1 MKTSHCD
8 PRLLTRFTNRALVIG
23 SSAAL
28 TLGLGMTGFVPAAFA
43 TETPTPEVPSQESP
57 AAPTPVTDPAPSD
70 ADAQN
75 HPATDPAPSDAD
87 AQNQPAT
94 DPAANDS
101 AASVNLA
108 TPVKAPP
115 APADP
120 ADPAVPSGSVITTAD
135 KVITDTKNEYIRE
148 PYLSSVKRMY
158 GDALVKLSKDKDES
172 YTTQHDKI
180 FKVNPG
186 DTLDIKSNLDIGM
199 AVQSM
204 DYWEQKAIDAFRGK
218 RRVDKNP
225 TGKNLSYENAYN
237 EFQTIISVPEYL
249 EMPTDPEA
257 YKLETHNGDK
267 PPLYGI
273 ASVVRQAKR
282 LVINL
287 TLNEFYEKGDN
298 ERGSFWRLKDGFAAY
313 ANKPLSLVISGV
325 KVKDNIP
332 SEGAKAQLTFRT
344 RAKLIVNRYRSS
356 NTYENDEMMMKGFT
370 DLDLGWSAEQYDG
383 DGTPGS
389 DGTDSTFPPKDPENP
404 SITDWIISLTMDVK
418 PKPTPAE
425 PENPN
430 PNQPVIPDTPSVVPG
445 PVPGGAV
452 VPPSEPVPPVAG
464 VTTTPTAPEP
474 PVAGVTTTPAAPEPP
489 VAGVFTPA
497 APRIPVTQGPD
508 KALAATGSSAE
519 TLAGGAMIVFLAG
532 GAMMVV
538 SRRRARR

>member
-1 MKTSHCD
+1 MTTSHCD

-57 AAPTPVTDPAPSD
+57 AAPTPVTDPV
-70 ADAQN
+70 
-75 HPATDPAPSDAD
+75 PSDAD
-87 AQNQPAT
+87 AQNQPVT
-94 DPAANDS
+94 DPATNDP
-101 AASVNLA
+101 AASLSLA

-115 APADP
+115 APAN
-120 ADPAVPSGSVITTAD
+120 PAVPAAPSGSAITTAD
-135 KVITDTKNEYIRE
+135 KVEDVDDGSIYE
-148 PYLSSVKRMY
+148 LSSAYDYAGIY
-158 GDALVKLSKDKDES
+158 GDALVKRTADEE
-172 YTTQHDKI
+172 YDTQHDEI

-186 DTLDIKSNLDIGM
+186 DTLDIKSNLDVSQI
-199 AVQSM
+199 VKPM
-204 DYWEQKAIDAFRGK
+204 DEIEKRGVDAFRGK
-218 RRVDKNP
+218 PRVPKNAT
-225 TGKNLSYENAYN
+225 TGKNLSYETASCDLR
-237 EFQTIISVPEYL
+237 TIISVPEYL

-267 PPLYGI
+267 PPLYRI
-273 ASVVRQAKR
+273 TSVVRSAKR
-282 LVINL
+282 LAINL
-287 TLNEFYEKGDN
+287 ALNEFYEKGDN

-332 SEGAKAQLTFRT
+332 PKGAQAQLTFRT
-344 RAKLIVNRYRSS
+344 HGILAVDRFRSGDARENRYFG
-356 NTYENDEMMMKGFT
+356 NFT
-370 DLDLGWSAEQYDG
+370 GLYRYLYDEQYDG
-383 DGTPGS
+383 DGTTGS

-404 SITDWIISLTMDVK
+404 SITDWIISLTMDVR

-430 PNQPVIPDTPSVVPG
+430 PNQPVTPDTPSVVPG
-445 PVPGGAV
+445 PIPGGAV
-452 VPPSEPVPPVAG
+452 VPPSD
-464 VTTTPTAPEP
+464 PEP
-474 PVAGVTTTPAAPEPP
+474 PVAGVTTPADPEPPVAGVVTTPTEPQPPVAGVVATPTEPQPP

-497 APRIPVTQGPD
+497 APRIPVTQVPE

>member
-1 MKTSHCD
+1 MKTTHCD

-43 TETPTPEVPSQESP
+43 TETPTPEAPSQESP
-57 AAPTPVTDPAPSD
+57 AELTPVTDPAPSD

-75 HPATDPAPSDAD
+75 QPVTDPVANGPD
-87 AQNQPAT
+87 AQNK
-94 DPAANDS
+94 PAADPVANDPV
-101 AASVNLA
+101 ASVKLA
-108 TPVKAPP
+108 TPVQAPP
-115 APADP
+115 APAEP
-120 ADPAVPSGSVITTAD
+120 VDPAVPSGSAITTAD
-135 KVITDTKNEYIRE
+135 KVKNVDDGSIYE
-148 PYLSSVKRMY
+148 LSSAYDYAGIY
-158 GDALVKLSKDKDES
+158 GDALVKRTADEE
-172 YTTQHDKI
+172 YDTQHDEI

-186 DTLDIKSNLDIGM
+186 DTLDIKSNLDVSQI
-199 AVQSM
+199 VKPM
-204 DYWEQKAIDAFRGK
+204 DEIEKRGVDAFRGK
-218 RRVDKNP
+218 RGVDKNP
-225 TGKNLSYENAYN
+225 TGKNLSYEKASCDLR
-237 EFQTIISVPEYL
+237 TIISFPDYL
-249 EMPTDPEA
+249 EMPTDPKA

-267 PPLYGI
+267 PPLYRI
-273 ASVVRQAKR
+273 TSVVRSAKR
-282 LVINL
+282 LAINL
-287 TLNEFYEKGDN
+287 ALNEFYEKGDN

-332 SEGAKAQLTFRT
+332 PKGAQAQLTFRT
-344 RAKLIVNRYRSS
+344 HGILAVDRFRSGDARENRYFG
-356 NTYENDEMMMKGFT
+356 NFT
-370 DLDLGWSAEQYDG
+370 GLYRYLYDEQYDG

-389 DGTDSTFPPKDPENP
+389 NGTDSTFPPEDPKNP
-404 SITDWIISLTMDVK
+404 SITDWIISLTMDIK
-418 PKPTPAE
+418 PKPIPAD
-425 PENPN
+425 PVVPN
-430 PNQPVIPDTPSVVPG
+430 PYQPVIPDTPSVVPG

-474 PVAGVTTTPAAPEPP
+474 PVAGVTTTPTAPEPP

-532 GAMMVV
+532 GAMMVA

>member
-1 MKTSHCD
+1 MKTTHCD

-57 AAPTPVTDPAPSD
+57 AELTPVTDPAPSD

-75 HPATDPAPSDAD
+75 
-87 AQNQPAT
+87 QPVT
-94 DPAANDS
+94 DPAANDP
-101 AASVNLA
+101 AASVSLA
-108 TPVKAPP
+108 TPVQAPP
-115 APADP
+115 APAEP
-120 ADPAVPSGSVITTAD
+120 AVPAVPSGSVITTAD
-135 KVITDTKNEYIRE
+135 KVITAAEDEYIRE
-148 PYLSSVKRMY
+148 PYFLSSVERMY

-204 DYWEQKAIDAFRGK
+204 DYWEQRAIDAFRGK

-249 EMPTDPEA
+249 ETPTDPEA

-267 PPLYGI
+267 PPLYRI

-282 LVINL
+282 LAINL

-298 ERGSFWRLKDGFAAY
+298 EGGSFWRLKDGFAAY

-356 NTYENDEMMMKGFT
+356 NTYEYREMMMNGFT

-389 DGTDSTFPPKDPENP
+389 DGTDSTFPPKDPKKH
-404 SITDWIISLTMDVK
+404 SITDWIISLTMDIK
-418 PKPTPAE
+418 PKPIPAE

-430 PNQPVIPDTPSVVPG
+430 PNQPVIPDTPSVFPG
-445 PVPGGAV
+445 PVPGGTL
-452 VPPSEPVPPVAG
+452 VPPSEPEPPVAG

>member
-1 MKTSHCD
+1 MKTTHYD

-57 AAPTPVTDPAPSD
+57 AELTPVTD
-70 ADAQN
+70 
-75 HPATDPAPSDAD
+75 TAPSDAD
-87 AQNQPAT
+87 AQNQPVT
-94 DPAANDS
+94 DPAASDP
-101 AASVNLA
+101 AAPA
-108 TPVKAPP
+108 IMAAPVQAPP

-120 ADPAVPSGSVITTAD
+120 VDPAAPSGSKITTAD
-135 KVITDTKNEYIRE
+135 KVITAAEDEYIRE
-148 PYLSSVKRMY
+148 PYLSSVERMY
-158 GDALVKLSKDKDES
+158 GDALVKLSNDKDES

-249 EMPTDPEA
+249 ETPTDPEA

-267 PPLYGI
+267 PPLYRI

-356 NTYENDEMMMKGFT
+356 NAYEYREMMMKGFT

-389 DGTDSTFPPKDPENP
+389 DGTDSTFPPKDPKKH
-404 SITDWIISLTMDVK
+404 SITDWIISLTMDIK
-418 PKPTPAE
+418 PKPTPAD
-425 PENPN
+425 PVVPNPN
-430 PNQPVIPDTPSVVPG
+430 PPVTPDTPSVVPG
-445 PVPGGAV
+445 PVPGGTV

-497 APRIPVTQGPD
+497 APRIPVAQGPD

-519 TLAGGAMIVFLAG
+519 TLADGAMIVFLAG
-532 GAMMVV
+532 GAMMVA

>member
-1 MKTSHCD
+1 MKTSYCD
-8 PRLLTRFTNRALVIG
+8 SRLLTRFTNRAFVIG

-28 TLGLGMTGFVPAAFA
+28 TIGLGTGFVPAAFA
-43 TETPTPEVPSQESP
+43 TETTVSPADEVSSQESP
-57 AAPTPVTDPAPSD
+57 AAPTPATDQTPSD
-70 ADAQN
+70 ATA
-75 HPATDPAPSDAD
+75 PAAPV
-87 AQNQPAT
+87 T
-94 DPAANDS
+94 DPAANAPTAS
-101 AASVNLA
+101 ANLA
-108 TPVKAPP
+108 TPVQAPP
-115 APADP
+115 APAVAP
-120 ADPAVPSGSVITTAD
+120 ADPVEPSDPAFTV
-135 KVITDTKNEYIRE
+135 TDVDDSEIPPLEYGFE
-148 PYLSSVKRMY
+148 PKSTY
-158 GDALVKLSKDKDES
+158 GDALGKLSVDKD
-172 YTTQHDKI
+172 YTTQHDDTL
-180 FKVNPG
+180 KVNTG
-186 DTLDIKSNLDIGM
+186 DTVDIKSNLDINVGLH
-199 AVQSM
+199 ALEGWQEKVSQA
-204 DYWEQKAIDAFRGK
+204 KAG
-218 RRVDKNP
+218 
-225 TGKNLSYENAYN
+225 NLTYSEASSG
-237 EFQTIISVPEYL
+237 FQTIILVPEYL

-404 SITDWIISLTMDVK
+404 SITDWIISLTMDIK
-418 PKPTPAE
+418 PKPIPAD
-425 PENPN
+425 PVVPT

-508 KALAATGSSAE
+508 KALAATGSSTE

>member
-1 MKTSHCD
+1 MKTTHCD

-57 AAPTPVTDPAPSD
+57 AAPTPVTDPVPSD

-75 HPATDPAPSDAD
+75 KPVTDTAPSDAD

-94 DPAANDS
+94 DTAANDS

-120 ADPAVPSGSVITTAD
+120 ADPAVPSGSNFAHPE
-135 KVITDTKNEYIRE
+135 KVKTVEDSKIYRTWWLTD
-148 PYLSSVKRMY
+148 PVDSVKS
-158 GDALVKLSKDKDES
+158 DALVKHTADDE
-172 YTTQHDKI
+172 YDTQHKET

-186 DTLDIKSNLDIGM
+186 DTLDIKSNLDVSQI
-199 AVQSM
+199 VKPM
-204 DYWEQKAIDAFRGK
+204 DEIEKKGVDAFRGK
-218 RRVDKNP
+218 RGVPKNAT
-225 TGKNLSYENAYN
+225 TGKNLSYETASCDLR
-237 EFQTIISVPEYL
+237 TIISVPEYL

-267 PPLYGI
+267 PPLYRI
-273 ASVVRQAKR
+273 TSVVRSAKR
-282 LVINL
+282 LAINL
-287 TLNEFYEKGDN
+287 ALNEFYEKGDN

-332 SEGAKAQLTFRT
+332 PKGAQAQLTFRT
-344 RAKLIVNRYRSS
+344 HGILTVDRFRSGDARENRYFG
-356 NTYENDEMMMKGFT
+356 NFT
-370 DLDLGWSAEQYDG
+370 GLYRYLYDEQYDG
-383 DGTPGS
+383 DGTTGS
-389 DGTDSTFPPKDPENP
+389 NGTDSTFPPKDPGNP
-404 SITDWIISLTMDVK
+404 SITDWIISLTMDIK
-418 PKPTPAE
+418 PKPTPAD
-425 PENPN
+425 PVVPNPN
-430 PNQPVIPDTPSVVPG
+430 PPVIPDTPSVVPG
-445 PVPGGAV
+445 PVPGGTV
-452 VPPSEPVPPVAG
+452 VPPSKPVPPVAG
-464 VTTTPTAPEP
+464 VVTTPTEPQP
-474 PVAGVTTTPAAPEPP
+474 PVAGVFTPAAPEPP
-489 VAGVFTPA
+489 VAGVTTPA
-497 APRIPVTQGPD
+497 APQIPVAQVPE

-532 GAMMVV
+532 GVMMVA

>member
-1 MKTSHCD
+1 MNTTHCD

-57 AAPTPVTDPAPSD
+57 AELTPVTDPAPRV
-70 ADAQN
+70 
-75 HPATDPAPSDAD
+75 AD
-87 AQNQPAT
+87 AQNQPVT
-94 DPAANDS
+94 DPAANDP
-101 AASVNLA
+101 AASVKLA
-108 TPVKAPP
+108 TPVQAPP

-120 ADPAVPSGSVITTAD
+120 ADPVASSGSVITTAE
-135 KVITDTKNEYIRE
+135 KVITAAEDEYIRE
-148 PYLSSVKRMY
+148 PYFLSSVERMY

-172 YTTQHDKI
+172 YTTQHDEI

-186 DTLDIKSNLDIGM
+186 DTVDIKSNLDIGM

-249 EMPTDPEA
+249 ETPTDPEA

-267 PPLYGI
+267 PPLYRI

-282 LVINL
+282 LAINL

-298 ERGSFWRLKDGFAAY
+298 EGGSFWRLKDGFAAY

-356 NTYENDEMMMKGFT
+356 NTYENDGMLMKGFT

-389 DGTDSTFPPKDPENP
+389 DGTDSTFPPKDPKKH
-404 SITDWIISLTMDVK
+404 SITDWIISLTMDIK
-418 PKPTPAE
+418 PKPTPAD
-425 PENPN
+425 PVVPTPN
-430 PNQPVIPDTPSVVPG
+430 PPVIPDTPSVVPG
-445 PVPGGAV
+445 PVPGGTV
-452 VPPSEPVPPVAG
+452 VPPSEPVSGCYYHP
-464 VTTTPTAPEP
+464 
-474 PVAGVTTTPAAPEPP
+474 
-489 VAGVFTPA
+489 
-497 APRIPVTQGPD
+497 
-508 KALAATGSSAE
+508 GSSR
-519 TLAGGAMIVFLAG
+519 TPGRGCYYHPDSSRTPGGGSLYPGSSPNSGGTRAG
-532 GAMMVV
+532 
-538 SRRRARR
+538 